1 MSGGSNLTLRVQ
13 SALAEVA
20 SHRLQG
26 HRLAAAAGA
35 TSREFNK
42 RAADMVARGVIS
54 REKIRDA
61 GHAYYWYSLSD
72 AQLAK
77 AKLLIALA
85 GVDQSADAALVVEEV
100 DLPGRLSFLRMLR
113 DQTVFGN
120 HVALSAIIGDY
131 ERTARLRRA
140 AAGS

>member
-1 MSGGSNLTLRVQ
+1 VTASDSLTFRVQ
-13 SALAEVA
+13 CALTEAS
-20 SHRLQG
+20 SHRLQA

-61 GHAYYWYSLSD
+61 GHAYYWYSLSA

-77 AKLLIALA
+77 AKLVIALA
-85 GVDQSADAALVVEEV
+85 RVDQGADAAMVVEEV
-100 DLPGRLSFLRMLR
+100 DLPGRRSFLRMLLE
-113 DQTVFGN
+113 QTVFRD
-120 HVALSAIIGDY
+120 HAVLAAIISDY
-131 ERTARLRRA
+131 ERTARLRRGA
-140 AAGS
+140 ERR

>member
-1 MSGGSNLTLRVQ
+1 MSGNVNLTLRVQ
-13 SALAEVA
+13 RALAEA
-20 SHRLQG
+20 SGHRLQA
-26 HRLAAAAGA
+26 HRLAIAADA

-61 GHAYYWYSLSD
+61 GHAYYWYSLNA

-77 AKLLIALA
+77 AKLLMALA
-85 GVDQSADAALVVEEV
+85 DVDQTAGAALVVEEV

-140 AAGS
+140 AGS